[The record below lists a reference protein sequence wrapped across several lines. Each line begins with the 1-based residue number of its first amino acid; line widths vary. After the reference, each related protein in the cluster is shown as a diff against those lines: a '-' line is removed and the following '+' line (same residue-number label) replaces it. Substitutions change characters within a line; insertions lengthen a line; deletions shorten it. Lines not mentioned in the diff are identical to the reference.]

1 MTIAVLAGLVWLRP
15 GRQQGFPW
23 YGQFFMLVFA
33 YAAEGSNGAGR
44 PLVALMFGLPLP
56 AAEMSGGR
64 PPR

>member
-33 YAAEGSNGAGR
+33 YAA
-44 PLVALMFGLPLP
+44 VALMFGLPLP